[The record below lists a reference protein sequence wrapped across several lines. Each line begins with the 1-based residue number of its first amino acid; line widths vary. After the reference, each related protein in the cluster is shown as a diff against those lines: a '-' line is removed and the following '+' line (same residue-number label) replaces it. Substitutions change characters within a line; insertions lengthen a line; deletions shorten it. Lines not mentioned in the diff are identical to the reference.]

1 MIIHLIRHTTPDI
14 KTGICYGQTD
24 LPLAD
29 SFEQESDVI
38 LSKLLDRYDAVYT
51 SPLQRCALLAAKL
64 DSSNLINDDR
74 LMEYN
79 FGDWEL
85 KPWNDFKSEASQN
98 WMNNFIDQAAPNGD
112 SMLSMQARVIEL
124 WTDLVKSKHQRVAIV
139 THSGVQRLIH
149 GHVLD
154 TPLTH
159 LFRLQLAFG
168 AILEINSD
176 VESGLLTIKHL

>member
-14 KTGICYGQTD
+14 KAGICYGQSD
-24 LPLAD
+24 LALAD
-29 SFEQESDVI
+29 SFEQEADAV

-64 DSSNLINDDR
+64 DSANLMNDDR
-74 LMEYN
+74 LIEYN

-85 KPWNDFKSEASQN
+85 MPWDDFKSEASQN

-112 SMLSMQARVIEL
+112 SMLSMQARVTEF
-124 WTDLVKSKHQRVAIV
+124 WTDLVKSKYQRVAIV

-154 TPLTH
+154 TPMTH

-168 AILEINSD
+168 AILEVNSD
-176 VESGLLTIKHL
+176 IKSGLLTIKHL